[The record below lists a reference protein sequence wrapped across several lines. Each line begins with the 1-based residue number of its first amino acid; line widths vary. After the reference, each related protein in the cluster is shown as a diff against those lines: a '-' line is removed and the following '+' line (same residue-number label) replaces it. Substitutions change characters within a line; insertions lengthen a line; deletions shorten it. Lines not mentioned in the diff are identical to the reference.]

1 MIAMTRRT
9 LKDAS
14 VISRV
19 LASTAAV
26 RRFGDSV
33 VIAGALVATVAA
45 IVAALALFVMF
56 GRLSHRRAEA
66 GWPTTTSRSL
76 PASPSAGT
84 VEADRT

>member
-1 MIAMTRRT
+1 VIAMTRRT

-26 RRFGDSV
+26 RFGDSV

>member
-1 MIAMTRRT
+1 MTKRIVNDG
-9 LKDAS
+9 L
-14 VISRV
+14 VMSRV
-19 LASTAAV
+19 RASTAAV